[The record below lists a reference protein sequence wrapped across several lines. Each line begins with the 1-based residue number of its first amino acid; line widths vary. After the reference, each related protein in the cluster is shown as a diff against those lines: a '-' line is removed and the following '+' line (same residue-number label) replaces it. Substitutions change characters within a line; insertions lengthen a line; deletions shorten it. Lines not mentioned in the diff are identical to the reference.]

1 MSNATKIQKAK
12 LWALAGGVFNC
23 LLALPLAL
31 PFTHEWYIGVMN
43 NLNSLFNLNG
53 HPWIAPTDGANMLI
67 INTAGLALFLVGMSL
82 IYAAKDIKA
91 RITIPLL
98 NGFVRLAWAVIATY
112 YIIAYELLEVLYC
125 IVLADLI
132 FCCAYSYY
140 YFQLKRAPVDNSI
153 VVPSESL
160 SAN

>member
-1 MSNATKIQKAK
+1 
-12 LWALAGGVFNC
+12 
-23 LLALPLAL
+23 
-31 PFTHEWYIGVMN
+31 MN

-112 YIIAYELLEVLYC
+112 YIIAYELLEALYF

-140 YFQLKRAPVDNSI
+140 YLQLKRAPVGNSI
-153 VVPSESL
+153 IVPSDIAIS
-160 SAN
+160 NP